1 MTTNVRRLIIW
12 RYLDKPI
19 TNITRLSPQ
28 EGVGLRHRSA
38 FWPSTGAVEVSPKP
52 LGVASGSLEQDF
64 QYRPLMRLKAVP
76 LKQRHE
82 VFVHRP
88 LAAVVERLNRRLLP
102 PRSTALYAATDGFLI
117 AFSASANNRST
128 SAWTACQ
135 FFCAAFSPTYRGTS

>member
-1 MTTNVRRLIIW
+1 
-12 RYLDKPI
+12 
-19 TNITRLSPQ
+19 
-28 EGVGLRHRSA
+28 
-38 FWPSTGAVEVSPKP
+38 
-52 LGVASGSLEQDF
+52 
-64 QYRPLMRLKAVP
+64 MRLKAVP